1 MCKNYLLDLI
11 ILAFNPS
18 GRYFTNTLLPYVRR
32 IMKGIEFIF
41 LGIGAILGA
50 FLRYKITAAPLLF
63 GNLVSN
69 VLLVNIAGSFI
80 LGIFSVLSSSLN
92 LDSRY
97 SFLVAIGF
105 CGSLTTMSSFA
116 LESVNMLDNRQFLYV
131 ATNIIANVSL
141 SLLAVYGGRILIS
154 QIVK

>member
-1 MCKNYLLDLI
+1 
-11 ILAFNPS
+11 
-18 GRYFTNTLLPYVRR
+18 
-32 IMKGIEFIF
+32 MKGIEFIF
-41 LGIGAILGA
+41 LAIGAILGA
-50 FLRYKITAAPLLF
+50 FLRYKMTAAPLLF
-63 GNLVSN
+63 GGVISN
-69 VLLVNIAGSFI
+69 VLLVNIMGSFI
-80 LGIFSVLSSSLN
+80 LGIFSVLSASLN

-131 ATNIIANVSL
+131 AINIIANVSL

-154 QIVK
+154 QIIQGNN

>member
-1 MCKNYLLDLI
+1 
-11 ILAFNPS
+11 
-18 GRYFTNTLLPYVRR
+18 
-32 IMKGIEFIF
+32 
-41 LGIGAILGA
+41 
-50 FLRYKITAAPLLF
+50 
-63 GNLVSN
+63 
-69 VLLVNIAGSFI
+69 
-80 LGIFSVLSSSLN
+80 

>member
-1 MCKNYLLDLI
+1 
-11 ILAFNPS
+11 
-18 GRYFTNTLLPYVRR
+18 
-32 IMKGIEFIF
+32 MKGIEFLF

-50 FLRYKITAAPLLF
+50 FLRYKITSYPLLF

-69 VLLVNIAGSFI
+69 VLLVNIIGSFI
-80 LGIFSVLSSSLN
+80 LGIFSVLSASLN

-116 LESVNMLDNRQFLYV
+116 LESVNMIDNRQFYNV
-131 ATNIIANVSL
+131 SVNIIANVSL
-141 SLLAVYGGRILIS
+141 SLLAIYGGRILIS
-154 QIVK
+154 QILQSNN

>member
-11 ILAFNPS
+11 LLALNPS
-18 GRYFTNTLLPYVRR
+18 GRYFTNTLLPYVGQ
-32 IMKGIEFIF
+32 ILKGIEFIF

-63 GNLVSN
+63 GNFVSN
-69 VLLVNIAGSFI
+69 VLLVNIVGSFI
-80 LGIFSVLSSSLN
+80 LGIFSVLSASLN

-131 ATNIIANVSL
+131 ATNIITNVSL